1 MSELLPSVALGANLW
16 LAWSAYLL
24 MAASPGPSN
33 MAIMGVAMT
42 TGRRD
47 ALTLA
52 GGVLCGSCLWGL
64 AAALGLSTLLM
75 GHAHAMGV
83 LKVLGGLYLLW
94 LGFKSARSAWR
105 PSAPAD
111 SPAAVAAPTTSAR
124 CLYGRGLGLHLTN
137 PKAIL
142 SWLSVVA
149 VGLPTGATPGAALTV
164 VASCLVL
171 GACVF
176 GGYAMAFSS
185 PAARRLYAAARRPIE
200 CAFALVFGCAG
211 LRLMLTR
218 SLSL

>member
-1 MSELLPSVALGANLW
+1 
-16 LAWSAYLL
+16 
-24 MAASPGPSN
+24 

-47 ALTLA
+47 APTLA
-52 GGVLCGSCLWGL
+52 AGVLCGSRLWSL

-75 GHAHAMGV
+75 GYIHAMGV
-83 LKVLGGLYLLW
+83 LKVLGSLYLLR

-105 PSAPAD
+105 PSAPAA
-111 SPAAVAAPTTSAR
+111 SPAAVATPTTSAR
-124 CLYGRGLGLHLTN
+124 CLYGRGLSLHLTN
-137 PKAIL
+137 PKAVL

-149 VGLPTGATPGAALTV
+149 VGLPMGATPGTALTV

-176 GGYAMAFSS
+176 GSYAMAFSP
-185 PAARRLYAAARRPIE
+185 PAARRLYTAARRHIE
-200 CAFALVFGCAG
+200 CVFALVFGCAG

-218 SLSL
+218 FLSP